1 MERIKKK
8 VAKLAKRDQ
17 LKNESVGLRLARI
30 FYQKEKDN
38 GGS

>member
-8 VAKLAKRDQ
+8 VENGKRDR
-17 LKNESVGLRLARI
+17 LKNESVGLRLARK